1 MFHRQCTTV
10 QSLLLR
16 DQNPQVLEI
25 DCHPHE
31 RIPEKS
37 IREFIFDLFYM
48 SYIYVTV
55 LDILE
60 FITPTKFN
68 FLLWKDLRVNFQ
80 V

>member
-1 MFHRQCTTV
+1 MFHRQCSTV

-37 IREFIFDLFYM
+37 IHEFIFDLFCM
-48 SYIYVTV
+48 AYIYVTV

-60 FITPTKFN
+60 FITPTEFN
-68 FLLWKDLRVNFQ
+68 FLFGKDLRANFQ